1 MKVMKFGGTSGG
13 DAERLK
19 NVARLVAEAARNEP
33 VGLVISAM
41 TGVTNHLI
49 DSVTAVLKGSDPA
62 SFVQVFESRHQQALK
77 ILHESIVDFPLTS
90 LQQELSTHVT
100 EFASL
105 LSGVKLVDECS
116 ARTLDRISCL
126 GERALIPAMAALL
139 RAEGLT
145 VKVIDP
151 RLMVLTDSVFG
162 NASPMMEEIERRF
175 EPERNLHTREVLL
188 MPGFF
193 GGDRR
198 GHYTTLGRGGSDY
211 SAAIL
216 AAALHADILEIWTD
230 VDGVYTADPRVV
242 PDAFVLDEMTYTEA
256 MELAFFGAKVLHP
269 RTIAPVVERSIPVI
283 IRNTFR
289 PEHPGTRVARTTA
302 PGKHAIRG
310 LSSLGAVAMIGLSGA
325 GLRGVP
331 GVAARVFGAMA
342 RTNISVILIAQA
354 SSEYSICFCVNEARA
369 ADARDTLEEEF
380 RVERQAGLVDPIEIV
395 APLAIISVVGEEMRS
410 RRGLAGAFF
419 GGLASADVNVV
430 AIAQGFSERNIS
442 AVITGADTQ
451 RAMRAAHQS
460 FFNTTQGIQVF
471 LVGVGAVG
479 RELITQMESQRAGLS
494 RHGIDLR
501 LCGIADSRHM
511 AVNLEGFQPGA
522 WKTALSES
530 TTSTDLARL
539 ATIVQDARLM
549 NPVLIDATGSNT
561 VAGGYLPLL
570 EAGMHIVTPNKLANA
585 ASFDYYLAL
594 RRTANRRR
602 RHFLYG
608 TNVGAGLPIIDTL
621 RNLRRSGDRLRA
633 CSGILSGSL
642 SYMMGRLEDTVPFSQ
657 ILNEMR
663 ERGFTEPDPR
673 QDLSGLDVA
682 RKILILARE
691 AGLRLELADIR
702 LESILPAGYLVE
714 ESVDAFLART
724 GPLDEHFARLVAD
737 ARRDNKV
744 WRFLGR
750 IEPDGSCHVGPV
762 AISSDHPLA
771 AVRDGENAVSL
782 LTDRYSPIPLVVRG
796 YGAGPAVT
804 AAGVFADLM
813 RTVIW
818 HTEGG
823 AS

>member
-1 MKVMKFGGTSGG
+1 MKVMKFGGTSVG
-13 DAERLK
+13 DADRLR
-19 NVARLVAEAARNEP
+19 NVARLVAAAAVREP

-41 TGVTNHLI
+41 TGITNHLI
-49 DSVTAVLKGSDPA
+49 DSVTAVLAGKDPL
-62 SFVQVFESRHQQALK
+62 SFVQVFEGRHQQALQF
-77 ILHESIVDFPLTS
+77 LQGSVSDFPLEK
-90 LQQELSTHVT
+90 LQRELSAHVD
-100 EFASL
+100 EFSSL
-105 LSGVKLVDECS
+105 LNGVRLVDECS

-139 RAEGLT
+139 QAEGLS

-151 RLMVLTDSVFG
+151 RVMVLTDSVFG
-162 NASPMMEEIERRF
+162 NASPLMDEIERRF
-175 EPERNLHTREVLL
+175 ASERDLHPREVLL

-216 AAALHADILEIWTD
+216 AAALHADTLEIWTD

-242 PDAFVLDEMTYTEA
+242 PDAFVLEEMTYTEA

-289 PEHPGTRVARTTA
+289 PDHPGTRVARTTTA
-302 PGKHAIRG
+302 GKHAIRG

-331 GVAARVFGAMA
+331 GVAARVFSAMA
-342 RTNISVILIAQA
+342 HAGISVILIAQA
-354 SSEYSICFCVNEARA
+354 SSEYSICFCVSEGRA
-369 ADARDTLEEEF
+369 PDARETLEEEF
-380 RVERQAGLVDPIEIV
+380 RVERQAGLVDPIEV
-395 APLAIISVVGEEMRS
+395 VPSLAVISAVGEEMRS

-419 GGLASADVNVV
+419 GGLATADVNVV

-442 AVITGADTQ
+442 AVIAGADTQ

-479 RELITQMESQRAGLS
+479 RELVQQIETQQASLRQQ
-494 RHGIDLR
+494 GIDLR
-501 LCGIADSRHM
+501 LCGVADSRHM
-511 AVNLEGFQPGA
+511 AINLEGYKSGA
-522 WKTALSES
+522 WQKALLESSTA
-530 TTSTDLARL
+530 TDLRQL
-539 ATIVQDARLM
+539 ASIVQDARLM
-549 NPVLIDATGSNT
+549 NPVLVDATGSDKI
-561 VAGGYLPLL
+561 ASAYLPLL
-570 EAGMHIVTPNKLANA
+570 ESGMHVVTPNKLANA
-585 ASFDYYLAL
+585 GSWDYYLAL
-594 RRTANRRR
+594 RQTANRRR

-642 SYMMGRLEDTVPFSQ
+642 SFLMGRLEDGVPFSQ
-657 ILNEMR
+657 VLHEAR
-663 ERGFTEPDPR
+663 DRGFTEPDPR
-673 QDLSGLDVA
+673 QDLSGMDVA

-691 AGLRLELADIR
+691 AGLRRELAEIR
-702 LESILPAGYLVE
+702 LESILPAGSLTDEPVE
-714 ESVDAFLART
+714 AFLARA
-724 GPLDEHFARLVAD
+724 PDLDAHFSRLTAE
-737 ARRDNKV
+737 AKRENKV
-744 WRFLGR
+744 WRFAGR
-750 IEPDGSCHVGPV
+750 IETDGSCHVGPIAV
-762 AISSDHPLA
+762 THDHPLA

-818 HTEGG
+818 HTEGVL
-823 AS
+823 S